1 MWTACRPAPVTALP
15 NPFHPG
21 NWRGNNV
28 RIGMKEIALSLTEY
42 NILKLLAANAGKR
55 VTCKYLLK
63 VKSSIALPFRANLSK
78 LNRPSAIS

>member
-1 MWTACRPAPVTALP
+1 MWTACRPAPAAAFS

-28 RIGMKEIALSLTEY
+28 RIGKKEIALSLTEY
-42 NILKLLAANAGKR
+42 NILKVLAANAVKR
-55 VTCKYLLK
+55 VTCEYLLK
-63 VKSSIALPFRANLSK
+63 KSSIALPFRANLSK